1 MNNHPMTIEY
11 DPESMWFD
19 YQALFDQTKIWV
31 LYNEPIFQIKKYETI
46 PVQHTDFEKNTL
58 AKKVFGDKV
67 NNTQINDACNGFY
80 PAISSILAGS
90 TEYLAKHGSE
100 CSQDDYLLLIYN
112 FKFLLAICV
121 QFSYDD
127 SEYRKEYLRFAGENP
142 KNIPVPDNIGIE
154 YISSIDDTQL
164 YKVIM
169 PIF

>member
-1 MNNHPMTIEY
+1 MNNHPMRIEY

-19 YQALFDQTKIWV
+19 YQALFDQTKNWV
-31 LYNEPIFQIKKYETI
+31 LHYDSPIFKKLETI
-46 PVQHTDFEKNTL
+46 LVQHTDFEENTL
-58 AKKVFGDKV
+58 AKKAFGDKI
-67 NNTQINDACNGFY
+67 NNTLINAACNGFY
-80 PAISSILAGS
+80 PAISSILAES
-90 TEYLAKHGSE
+90 AEYLAKHGSE

-112 FKFLLAICV
+112 FKLLLAICI

-142 KNIPVPDNIGIE
+142 KNFPVPDNIGRE
-154 YISSIDDTQL
+154 YISSIDNDQL